1 MSRECFSALMLHQLN
16 IPHASD
22 LEQTYYRSKL
32 FTQPSTT
39 NPLLAAA
46 NPLFSILER
55 FSSTQSMPPVQ
66 IMRDNI
72 AHEWHAFRSSLSSLK
87 YLHECIV
94 VAEYLMSSTLDELLG
109 KTYLRIEGKPV
120 EFIAFTPSSAHEGN
134 ARSHFFELIQHM
146 KERANQYLDLLE
158 LAYYCLISGYE
169 GEYHA
174 KADGRQALDNLIQE
188 LYELILRHRAPK
200 PIKLFKEPPQI
211 IQAPTPMISIRL
223 PWKPTAI
230 ALVCLVALYLAGQYA
245 LDQQAKTLLNHPTQP
260 FIRNVN

>member
-16 IPHASD
+16 IPHTSV

-55 FSSTQSMPPVQ
+55 FSSTQALPPVQ
-66 IMRDNI
+66 LMRDNI
-72 AHEWHAFRSSLSSLK
+72 DHEWQAFRSNLSSLK
-87 YLHECIV
+87 YLQECIV

-109 KTYLRIEGKPV
+109 KTYLRVEGKAV
-120 EFIAFTPSSAHEGN
+120 EFIAFTPSSLN
-134 ARSHFFELIQHM
+134 DQSTQSHFFELIQHM

-169 GEYHA
+169 GELHM
-174 KADGRQALDNLIQE
+174 KADGRQTLDNLIQE

-211 IQAPTPMISIRL
+211 TPILTQPLPIRL
-223 PWKPTAI
+223 PWKPATI
-230 ALVCLVALYLAGQYA
+230 GLLCLIGLYFGGQYT
-245 LDQQAKTLLNHPTQP
+245 LDQQAKTLLDHSTQP
-260 FIRNVN
+260 FIRKAN